1 MYGAHVADLFVVN
14 FGDDNERARR
24 AAEREASRARVR
36 GRYTELLRQSAGL
49 DEASAQLA
57 MAVLFDHFDERGE
70 ACLRSCHPKL
80 PDEGDR
86 SHDVCFDCPCTWN
99 SERREREKAK
109 SQDFWDEWH
118 NGPEAEARRVASD
131 LERGAVQEWISAP
144 PGVEAKQTG
153 SACPETWEGRI
164 DGRSFYFRE
173 RHGLWSIEIDLE
185 PNGRFANRFVGTSDD
200 GEMVTEPVELTSGEV
215 IAEGAETDLHGNPVD
230 HLRFIVDT
238 VRTYLRQSSCTH
250 PKAARYCPEYGAR
263 TET

>member
-144 PGVEAKQTG
+144 PGRGGEADRFGVSRNLGGQDRRPFVLLPRTPRSVEHRDR
-153 SACPETWEGRI
+153 P
-164 DGRSFYFRE
+164 
-173 RHGLWSIEIDLE
+173 
-185 PNGRFANRFVGTSDD
+185 
-200 GEMVTEPVELTSGEV
+200 
-215 IAEGAETDLHGNPVD
+215 
-230 HLRFIVDT
+230 
-238 VRTYLRQSSCTH
+238 
-250 PKAARYCPEYGAR
+250 R
-263 TET
+263 TERQVRQPLRGHI